1 MKNKALIF
9 GGNGFIGSH
18 VAEAFQQAGF
28 NVTIVMRSTASS
40 PFIASLGAGLLRTDN
55 FTAATLAP
63 LISGYPLVVN
73 CTAEVRPHQ
82 TEATYRKTQVA
93 LTHEL
98 LQAAQQAGAKRFMQ
112 LSTIAIY
119 GPQPDSAITEEY
131 PAQPQY
137 AFQRSCWEREQLVRE
152 FTQQSGM
159 EYVILRPV
167 GTFGKRSPL
176 VAMLLQQH
184 QQGFFP
190 LIGHGNNRFSMI
202 DTRDIGR
209 AFVSLAGLKEAA
221 NQTVLVKGY
230 DTTWNEIHK
239 TFDQVASRPSKRR
252 ALPVVIAYPLA
263 TLLEV
268 ITPRSKI
275 PFLTRYMV
283 HSATRT
289 KLYNDQKIR
298 QMGFV
303 PAYSLQETVQEL
315 FR

>member
-1 MKNKALIF
+1 MKNKVLIF

-28 NVTIVMRSTASS
+28 QVTIVMRSACA
-40 PFIASLGAGLLRTDN
+40 FIESLGATLLRTED
-55 FTAATLAP
+55 FTAASLVP
-63 LISGYPLVVN
+63 LISGNPLIVN
-73 CTAEVRPHQ
+73 CTADVRPHQ
-82 TEATYRKTQVA
+82 TEATYRKTQVV
-93 LTHEL
+93 LTREL
-98 LQAAQQAGAKRFMQ
+98 LQAAQQAGATRFMQ

-119 GPQPDSAITEEY
+119 GSQPDSAIMEEY

-137 AFQRSCWEREQLVRE
+137 ALQRSCWAREQLVRE
-152 FTQQSGM
+152 FTRKSGM
-159 EYVILRPV
+159 EHVILRPA

-176 VAMLLQQH
+176 VAMLLEQH
-184 QQGFFP
+184 RQGFFP

-209 AFVSLAGLKEAA
+209 AFVALARLKAA
-221 NQTVLVKGY
+221 AHQTFLVKGY
-230 DTTWNEIHK
+230 DTTWHEIQQ

-252 ALPVVIAYPLA
+252 ALPLIIAYPLA

-268 ITPRSKI
+268 ITPRNKI

-283 HSATRT
+283 HSATQT
-289 KLYNDQKIR
+289 KLYSDQKIR
-298 QMGFV
+298 QLGFV
-303 PAYSLQETVQEL
+303 PAYSLQQTVQEL